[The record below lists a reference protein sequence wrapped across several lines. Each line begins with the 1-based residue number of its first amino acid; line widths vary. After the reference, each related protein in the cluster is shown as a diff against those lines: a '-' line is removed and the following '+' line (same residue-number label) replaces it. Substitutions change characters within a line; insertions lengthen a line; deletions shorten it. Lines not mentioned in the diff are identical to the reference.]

1 MFGDAKL
8 CLYFSPVVMLAQIE
22 LHLESLITRIASSGA
37 TPEKVAAL
45 RREVQTARRN
55 RFRQEQREIEHA
67 NQEERARR
75 AFLRAQAPAP
85 PKLVSHYS
93 SNSPYLLN

>member
-1 MFGDAKL
+1 
-8 CLYFSPVVMLAQIE
+8 MLAQIE

-37 TPEKVAAL
+37 TPEKVAVL

-55 RFRQEQREIEHA
+55 KFRQEQREIEHA

-85 PKLVSHYS
+85 PKLVSRHS
-93 SNSPYLLN
+93 QNSYNLLNLVGKIT